1 MSLGGICYILLP
13 NKFLCV
19 ASAQATAFSTG
30 EDGQDAPVDT
40 PAQSV
45 GLQVVEQTRHDVE
58 SKYSLGTTGA
68 IWNILFLRDIF
79 TRDPDGGNPSAVS
92 ENLKSIRISLNQ
104 QHLM

>member
-45 GLQVVEQTRHDVE
+45 GLQVVEQMRHDLGKGGTVRALLGGE
-58 SKYSLGTTGA
+58 EHSLLSTDQTFLGTLASPSPRSTA
-68 IWNILFLRDIF
+68 RLQTLRC
-79 TRDPDGGNPSAVS
+79 
-92 ENLKSIRISLNQ
+92 
-104 QHLM
+104 